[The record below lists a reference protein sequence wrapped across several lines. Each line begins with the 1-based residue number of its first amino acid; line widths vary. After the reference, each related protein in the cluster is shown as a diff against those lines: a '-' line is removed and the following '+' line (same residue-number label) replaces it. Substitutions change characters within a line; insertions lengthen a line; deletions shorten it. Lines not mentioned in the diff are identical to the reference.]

1 MTHKPAARDDVPVYL
16 TPERLAIRDLAREF
30 TAKEVLPVADR
41 LDPERGDIPDG
52 LRQKMADIGFFGIMV
67 GEEHGGLGLG
77 VFEYCLVA
85 EELARGWLSV
95 SGLLARGNGMGG
107 GFTAEQEA
115 RLLPRV
121 ARGEWLG
128 AYALS
133 EAEAGSDVANISCR
147 AVRDG
152 DEWVVNGTKM

>member
-95 SGLLARGNGMGG
+95 SGLLARGNGMCC
-107 GFTAEQEA
+107 GFTASRRPGCSPA
-115 RLLPRV
+115 LRAASGWAPTHCPR
-121 ARGEWLG
+121 RKPGPT
-128 AYALS
+128 S
-133 EAEAGSDVANISCR
+133 PTSRAGLFAT
-147 AVRDG
+147 G
-152 DEWVVNGTKM
+152 TNGS